1 MASSVPNGHG
11 AATATG
17 EGGTPPP
24 PPPSSSSS
32 LVFLGTGCSS
42 AVPNAR
48 CLIQP
53 PDPPCAVCSQSLS
66 VAPELNPNYRCNTSL
81 LIDYCQDENAHK
93 YILIDV
99 GKTFREQV
107 LRWFVHHKIP
117 CVDSIILTHEHA
129 DAILGLDD
137 VRIVQSFSP
146 TNDIEPTPIYLSQF
160 AMDSIAQKFPYL
172 VRKKLK
178 EGEEVRRVAQLDWR
192 VIESDLQIPFVTSGL
207 EFVPLPV
214 IHGEDYICLGF
225 LFGRKSKVAY
235 ISDVSWFPPS
245 TEHGHIL
252 YSFCIGCNARM
263 LVLIGNSPLDGLVL
277 TTMHRTSSLCTY
289 AYLSAIS
296 KSGGGQLDL
305 LILDCLSRTLDAVKR
320 ICPKRALLIGMT
332 DEMDHHKDNE
342 TLEEWSRR
350 EGIDVQLAR
359 DGSRY
364 ESDRKWPEDAGECA
378 GGGAGGGF
386 LMKAVVGSGRQGR
399 GTYLQNDLPN
409 HFRIFSSPPDSV
421 SVSPPLTD
429 SSSSSPRSPAER
441 REASSSPPMAASVPN
456 GHSVAGEGGTPAPPP
471 SSSSLVFL
479 GTGCSSAVPNAR
491 CLIQPPDPPCAVCSQ
506 SLSVPPE
513 LNPNY
518 RCNTSLLI
526 DYCQDEVTH
535 KYILIDVGKTFRE
548 QIILT
553 HEHADAI
560 LGLDDVRIVQPFSP
574 TNDIEPTPIYLSQF
588 AMNSIAQ
595 KFPYLVRK
603 KLKEGEEVRRVAQLD
618 WRVIES
624 DLQKPFV
631 TSGLEFVPL
640 PVIHGEDYVCLGFLF
655 GRKSK
660 VAYISDVSR
669 FPPSTE
675 HAISKS
681 GEGQLDLLI
690 LDCLYRTLDAVKRI
704 CPKRAL
710 LIGMTHEMDHHKDNE
725 TLEEWSRREG
735 IDVQLARDGLRVY
748 IDLGSTSSTS
758 NSKPQ
763 HKGKGPVTD
772 QWAPLGQVPRA
783 HWTGGREPCVRRKT
797 TRGEAH
803 PTTHH

>member
-66 VAPELNPNYRCNTSL
+66 VA
-81 LIDYCQDENAHK
+81 
-93 YILIDV
+93 
-99 GKTFREQV
+99 
-107 LRWFVHHKIP
+107 
-117 CVDSIILTHEHA
+117 
-129 DAILGLDD
+129 
-137 VRIVQSFSP
+137 
-146 TNDIEPTPIYLSQF
+146 
-160 AMDSIAQKFPYL
+160 
-172 VRKKLK
+172 
-178 EGEEVRRVAQLDWR
+178 
-192 VIESDLQIPFVTSGL
+192 
-207 EFVPLPV
+207 
-214 IHGEDYICLGF
+214 
-225 LFGRKSKVAY
+225 
-235 ISDVSWFPPS
+235 
-245 TEHGHIL
+245 
-252 YSFCIGCNARM
+252 
-263 LVLIGNSPLDGLVL
+263 
-277 TTMHRTSSLCTY
+277 
-289 AYLSAIS
+289 
-296 KSGGGQLDL
+296 
-305 LILDCLSRTLDAVKR
+305 
-320 ICPKRALLIGMT
+320 
-332 DEMDHHKDNE
+332 
-342 TLEEWSRR
+342 
-350 EGIDVQLAR
+350 
-359 DGSRY
+359 
-364 ESDRKWPEDAGECA
+364 
-378 GGGAGGGF
+378 
-386 LMKAVVGSGRQGR
+386 
-399 GTYLQNDLPN
+399 
-409 HFRIFSSPPDSV
+409 
-421 SVSPPLTD
+421 
-429 SSSSSPRSPAER
+429 
-441 REASSSPPMAASVPN
+441 
-456 GHSVAGEGGTPAPPP
+456 
-471 SSSSLVFL
+471 
-479 GTGCSSAVPNAR
+479 
-491 CLIQPPDPPCAVCSQ
+491 
-506 SLSVPPE
+506 PE

-640 PVIHGEDYVCLGFLF
+640 P
-655 GRKSK
+655 
-660 VAYISDVSR
+660 
-669 FPPSTE
+669 
-675 HAISKS
+675 
-681 GEGQLDLLI
+681 
-690 LDCLYRTLDAVKRI
+690 TLDAVKRI

-748 IDLGSTSSTS
+748 IDL
-758 NSKPQ
+758 
-763 HKGKGPVTD
+763 
-772 QWAPLGQVPRA
+772 
-783 HWTGGREPCVRRKT
+783 
-797 TRGEAH
+797 
-803 PTTHH
+803 

>member
-1 MASSVPNGHG
+1 MAASVPNGHT
-11 AATATG
+11 TATG
-17 EGGTPPP
+17 EGGT
-24 PPPSSSSS
+24 PPSSSSS

-235 ISDVSWFPPS
+235 ISDVSRFPPS
-245 TEHGHIL
+245 TEH
-252 YSFCIGCNARM
+252 
-263 LVLIGNSPLDGLVL
+263 
-277 TTMHRTSSLCTY
+277 
-289 AYLSAIS
+289 AIS

-359 DGSRY
+359 DGSRVY
-364 ESDRKWPEDAGECA
+364 I
-378 GGGAGGGF
+378 
-386 LMKAVVGSGRQGR
+386 
-399 GTYLQNDLPN
+399 DL
-409 HFRIFSSPPDSV
+409 
-421 SVSPPLTD
+421 
-429 SSSSSPRSPAER
+429 
-441 REASSSPPMAASVPN
+441 
-456 GHSVAGEGGTPAPPP
+456 
-471 SSSSLVFL
+471 
-479 GTGCSSAVPNAR
+479 
-491 CLIQPPDPPCAVCSQ
+491 
-506 SLSVPPE
+506 
-513 LNPNY
+513 
-518 RCNTSLLI
+518 CNTSLLI

-690 LDCLYRTLDAVKRI
+690 LDCLYRGI
-704 CPKRAL
+704 CFF
-710 LIGMTHEMDHHKDNE
+710 
-725 TLEEWSRREG
+725 
-735 IDVQLARDGLRVY
+735 
-748 IDLGSTSSTS
+748 S
-758 NSKPQ
+758 NL
-763 HKGKGPVTD
+763 H
-772 QWAPLGQVPRA
+772 
-783 HWTGGREPCVRRKT
+783 
-797 TRGEAH
+797 
-803 PTTHH
+803 